1 MSKSIGTMA
10 SFVTVAALLLVSAE
24 AQPQTTR
31 PVSIGVNANFEQ
43 ELARA
48 ANLGWSRIDVLWRD
62 INPAPGT
69 FTWANTDAQ
78 INAAVADGQQILAI
92 LHVVPSWA
100 NGGQDEDVP
109 PLSTTAWSEFVRQV
123 AQRYRGKIAAYEIW
137 NEPDTGST
145 SQFGIGWGR
154 NIEEPPLYVDFLHAA
169 AVEIRAQAPGTLV
182 VGPAFLSRNDGSG
195 VDNRKR
201 RILQQ
206 ITAANY
212 PDGPGRNF
220 IDVIS
225 VHNNAGSTE
234 SDFTMGNR
242 LNYENLA
249 YVWNHAP
256 AIRTKPVWVSEFGY
270 RANAVGHSGQR
281 DRICR
286 LVKIYT
292 AAYGAPATDLDD
304 WDVRR
309 GFIYVL
315 IDRGNQT
322 SRAIYTASASPLPVV
337 TQYLQRLAYPAVQ
350 NPGLPTDFPNCSGA
364 ALTPS
369 GPEQVEDLGAR
380 LARLGLG
387 DLRSDLPAQFYEVE
401 SGHPSDDDSVDAI
414 FGSEDG
420 SRVLLHVSSASP
432 LNAEQSLT
440 DAGAEW
446 TRGAVHVSLSGSRAG
461 QPLGKQLLRRLATAL
476 DPEFDNLCLTESVT
490 LDEPTLTR
498 LGYLPPAAP
507 AGFETVHTSIEITRP
522 TSGCEDSNPIA
533 PRLVDATWTFG
544 DDQGTTMRAGFYR
557 YDKRVR
563 ETVIGPRSLH
573 WSDDAGTWYWVAADP
588 GAAIPELRDKLL
600 EVALSMDPGFE
611 GR

>member
-1 MSKSIGTMA
+1 MSTMSRIPA
-10 SFVTVAALLLVSAE
+10 CFVTLASLSLFVTGSQA
-24 AQPQTTR
+24 QTTR
-31 PVSIGVNANFEQ
+31 PVSIGANANYEQ

-69 FTWANTDAQ
+69 FSWSASDAQ
-78 INAAVADGQQILAI
+78 INNAVADGQQILAI

-100 NGGQDEDVP
+100 NGGKDEDVP

-182 VGPAFLSRNDGSG
+182 VGPAFMSRNNGSG

-212 PDGPGRNF
+212 PDGPGTNF

-225 VHNNAGSTE
+225 VHNNAGDTE
-234 SDFTMGNR
+234 HELTMGNR

-256 AIRTKPVWVSEFGY
+256 AIRTKPVWVTEFGY
-270 RANAVGHSGQR
+270 RANAVGWNGQR
-281 DRICR
+281 DKICR
-286 LVKIYT
+286 LVKVYT
-292 AAYGAPATDLDD
+292 AGYGASSTDLDD

-315 IDRGNQT
+315 IDRGNST
-322 SRAIYTASASPLPVV
+322 SRAIYTATASPLPVV

-350 NPGLPTDFPNCSGA
+350 NPGLPTSFPNCSGA
-364 ALTPS
+364 ALLP
-369 GPEQVEDLGAR
+369 GGLEQAEDLGER

-387 DLRSDLPAQFYEVE
+387 DLRGVLPTEFSEVE
-401 SGHPSDDDSVDAI
+401 SGHSVGGESVDAV
-414 FGSEDG
+414 FRSEDG
-420 SRVLLHVSSASP
+420 GRVLLHVSSASP

-461 QPLGKQLLRRLATAL
+461 GPLGNELVRQLATAI
-476 DPEFDNLCLTESVT
+476 DPEFDELCLTETVT
-490 LDEPTLTR
+490 ADERTLTR

-507 AGFETVHTSIEITRP
+507 AGFEKASASIELTRP
-522 TSGCEDSNPIA
+522 TSGCEASA
-533 PRLVDATWTFG
+533 PTSSQLVDATWTFHDG
-544 DDQGTTMRAGFYR
+544 RGATMRAGLYR
-557 YDKRVR
+557 YNERGRK
-563 ETVIGPRSLH
+563 TVIGPRSLH

-588 GAAIPELRDKLL
+588 GLAIPELRDKLL
-600 EVALSMDPGFE
+600 EVALSMDPEFA